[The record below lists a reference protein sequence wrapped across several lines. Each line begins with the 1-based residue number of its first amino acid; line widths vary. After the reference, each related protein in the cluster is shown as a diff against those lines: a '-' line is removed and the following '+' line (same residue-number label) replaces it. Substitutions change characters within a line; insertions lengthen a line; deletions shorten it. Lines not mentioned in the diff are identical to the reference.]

1 MCGICGL
8 VASEPGDVRPI
19 VEAQLDALHH
29 RGPDARGSFTAERT
43 VISQNRLAI
52 IDLETGD
59 PPITNEDDSVAVVLN
74 GEIYNFRELRE
85 RLQRDGHEFSSRGD
99 TEVIAHLAE
108 ELPPVELARRL
119 DGMFAFAVWDYR
131 HGRLV
136 IGRDRVGK
144 KPLFYW
150 SAGGA
155 LVFASEIKAVL
166 ADPRVPRRLDEAA
179 IPAFLTFGYVPTPR
193 SFFEGV
199 MSLPPGHVMTFEP
212 GGEPVVERYWE
223 PVVTRANGGER
234 LDIPLDEAAREVRGL
249 LRKAVQRRLI
259 SDVPLGAFLSGGID
273 SSTVVGL
280 MAELLDRPVQTFTI
294 GFEDT
299 EGYDERPYAKLAAER
314 HHTEHHVEV
323 VHPNAVDLVERL
335 VWHHDQPFG
344 DSSAIPTHLLSEMTR
359 KNVTVALSGD
369 GGDELFAGYER
380 FAAGLAARR
389 YAAMPAPLQLAVS
402 GTVGLLPPA
411 ALRGRAGSLQRFAR
425 VAERGL
431 PDAFRAWI
439 SVIQEEEWE
448 ALLDG
453 RRDDWALDDYRAT
466 WELSQ
471 GAHPLDRL
479 LDLNL
484 RTYLLDDLLVKAD
497 RMSMAHGLE
506 VRSPFLDTDLLAYTS
521 RLPPRLKARGMS
533 LKRLLKAAVKDLVP
547 EQILRRPKKGFGVPL
562 DRWFRDDLRAYV
574 AATLGAT
581 DARVKEHLVPSAVD
595 RVLAE
600 HDSRARNHGHALW
613 SLLTLE
619 VFLRREGW

>member
-85 RLQRDGHEFSSRGD
+85 RLQRDGHEFRSRGD

-108 ELPPVELARRL
+108 ALSPVEVARRL
-119 DGMFAFAVWDYR
+119 EGMFAFAVWDER
-131 HGRLV
+131 REQLV
-136 IGRDRVGK
+136 LARDRVGK

-150 SAGGA
+150 AQGGS
-155 LVFASEIKAVL
+155 LVFASEIKAIL

-389 YAAMPAPLQLAVS
+389 YAA
-402 GTVGLLPPA
+402 LPGPVQRVVRG
-411 ALRGRAGSLQRFAR
+411 ALERLPREGRAAKLQRFAE
-425 VAERGL
+425 VAGEDL
-431 PDAFRAWI
+431 PDAYRSWI
-439 SVIQEEEWE
+439 SYVKDPERD

-453 RRDDWALDDYRAT
+453 RRDDWALEDYRAT
-466 WELSQ
+466 WQSSE

-484 RTYLLDDLLVKAD
+484 RTYLVDDLLVKAD
-497 RMSMAHGLE
+497 RTSMAHALE
-506 VRSPFLDTDLLAYTS
+506 LRSPLLDVELLELAS
-521 RLPPRLKARGMS
+521 RLPPRLKARGLT
-533 LKRLLKAAVKDLVP
+533 LKRVLKAAVADIVP
-547 EQILRRPKKGFGVPL
+547 KEILNRPKRGFGVPL
-562 DRWFRDDLRAYV
+562 DRWFREDLRGYV
-574 AATLGAT
+574 GSTLGAP
-581 DARVKEHLVPSAVD
+581 DARVKEHVVGAAVD
-595 RVLAE
+595 RLMAE
-600 HDSRARNHGHALW
+600 HDARIRNHGDALW
-613 SLLTLE
+613 TLLALE
-619 VFLRREGW
+619 VF